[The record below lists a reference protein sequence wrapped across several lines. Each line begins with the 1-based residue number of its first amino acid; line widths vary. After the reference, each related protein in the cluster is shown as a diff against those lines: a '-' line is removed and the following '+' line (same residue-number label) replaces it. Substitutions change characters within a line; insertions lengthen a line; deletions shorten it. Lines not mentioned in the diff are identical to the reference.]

1 MLRAERA
8 AGQQMGRRGRRER
21 AVGLSIFDALPAL
34 WGRRCVGIVMSGRA
48 GGKQGGTAE
57 KCFLSLLPPRG
68 SKGFFIRRRFYDKT
82 GFPMA
87 QPYHFLNFSP
97 HLVNFQAYP
106 YNKLVFEHFKR
117 TLFLL

>member
-34 WGRRCVGIVMSGRA
+34 WGSRCVGTGMSGRES
-48 GGKQGGTAE
+48 GKQGGTAE
-57 KCFLSLLPPRG
+57 KVFSVLAPLRG
-68 SKGFFIRRRFYDKT
+68 ARTFFVRRLFYDQV

-87 QPYHFLNFSP
+87 GLSILTVDNSTRPKKGANWCLP
-97 HLVNFQAYP
+97 
-106 YNKLVFEHFKR
+106 R
-117 TLFLL
+117 

>member
-1 MLRAERA
+1 M
-8 AGQQMGRRGRRER
+8 
-21 AVGLSIFDALPAL
+21 GLSIFDALPAL

-57 KCFLSLLPPRG
+57 KCFLSLLPPGG
-68 SKGFFIRRRFYDKT
+68 SEGFFIRRRFYDKT

-87 QPYHFLNFSP
+87 QSYRFHSSPP